1 MSTFHVRSLS
11 QLFNSANTDSM
22 NADLTVEDLAD
33 KIMLIQIYRIRQIAI
48 PMEAII
54 EAIFIENQ

>member
-1 MSTFHVRSLS
+1 
-11 QLFNSANTDSM
+11 M